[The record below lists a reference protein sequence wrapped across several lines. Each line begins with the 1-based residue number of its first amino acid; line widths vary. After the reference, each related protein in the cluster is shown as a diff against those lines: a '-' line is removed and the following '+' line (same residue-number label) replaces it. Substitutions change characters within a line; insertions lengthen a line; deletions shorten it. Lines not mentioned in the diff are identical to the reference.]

1 MRGFTL
7 FIFAF
12 LIQLLQ
18 VIQANAQNQGLF
30 FGPSGM
36 TGYTSTS
43 NIHHPAEGISPK
55 NKGFNLALQYGI
67 TVGYHYNKF
76 GLLAEVRR
84 LYSTQK
90 FDENNQFGY
99 LETNQN
105 AIAALFFYN
114 LGPMGNSGFNHAI
127 KLGAQLNSPY
137 YAHYQVQNRTDGT
150 IYVSDSHLKLM
161 QNNVQFLAEYGLTMY
176 YKLLWADFSLR
187 GGYSLNSIYKPDI
200 ENSARNFFIGINL
213 GFGIYTKT
221 SK

>member
-7 FIFAF
+7 SIFAF

-18 VIQANAQNQGLF
+18 VIHANAQNQGLF

-43 NIHHPAEGISPK
+43 NIYHPAEGISPK

-84 LYSTQK
+84 SYNTQK
-90 FDENNQFGY
+90 FDENNKFGY

-137 YAHYQVQNRTDGT
+137 YAHYQIQNRTDGT
-150 IYVSDSHLKLM
+150 IYASESHLNLM
-161 QNNVQFLAEYGLTMY
+161 QNNVQILAEYGLTMY

-187 GGYSLNSIYKPDI
+187 AGYGLNSMYKPDI
-200 ENSARNFFIGINL
+200 ENSSRNFFIGINL